1 MNSIKFTQKTL
12 RKFHLDQ
19 FPKKELYLVINKS
32 FRDSFFDVLSN
43 KIGGT
48 TILSRKLGV
57 GSETVRRWKVGD
69 RTFPNWALLQLNNL
83 LRKEKFSVEVIE
95 KNIEIFRGESSSYR
109 IIDLV
114 FPLVEDERLIRILTH
129 LMCDGYS
136 GGSKHLPTYV
146 NTEKELIKL
155 FVNDLSVFGNVSVS
169 IRKRKTPK
177 GNKHYYS
184 VEFPRI
190 FKHIL
195 KEIYQSEF
203 YAKTARLPKHFF
215 NLNEKLSSEIIKC
228 FGDDEGSVRESSITF
243 GLSNRYLLEDFR
255 NILVKNLRMNDKL
268 ISEVKKVPEKT
279 FYNFQVNRNLLKKYY
294 DLIGFNHPDKRKRLE
309 FILSRESRSGN
320 KYPKGVAKQKIVD
333 LLAEKPSSAIS
344 LGMKVGIKPKNIRF
358 HLNNLKKE
366 NKIHVSS
373 LGENNTKIWSVT
385 K

>member
-1 MNSIKFTQKTL
+1 M
-12 RKFHLDQ
+12 
-19 FPKKELYLVINKS
+19 
-32 FRDSFFDVLSN
+32 LSN

-195 KEIYQSEF
+195 KEI
-203 YAKTARLPKHFF
+203 
-215 NLNEKLSSEIIKC
+215 
-228 FGDDEGSVRESSITF
+228 
-243 GLSNRYLLEDFR
+243 
-255 NILVKNLRMNDKL
+255 
-268 ISEVKKVPEKT
+268 
-279 FYNFQVNRNLLKKYY
+279 
-294 DLIGFNHPDKRKRLE
+294 
-309 FILSRESRSGN
+309 
-320 KYPKGVAKQKIVD
+320 
-333 LLAEKPSSAIS
+333 
-344 LGMKVGIKPKNIRF
+344 
-358 HLNNLKKE
+358 
-366 NKIHVSS
+366 
-373 LGENNTKIWSVT
+373 
-385 K
+385 